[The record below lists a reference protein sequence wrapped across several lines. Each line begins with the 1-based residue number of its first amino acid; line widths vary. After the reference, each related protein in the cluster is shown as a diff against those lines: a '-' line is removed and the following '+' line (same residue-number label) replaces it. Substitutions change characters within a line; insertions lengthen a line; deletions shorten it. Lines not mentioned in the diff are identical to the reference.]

1 MGVNKA
7 ELKIVGTNSLPQEA
21 STETVKL
28 DIWKI
33 NPFGSFTATAP
44 AQLPVGPDG
53 KFVFGTNVVAN
64 SENGLTQ
71 SPALTPTTN
80 GIKTVN
86 DFICKQFAGYM
97 SQVQNWDK
105 SVDPNA
111 AATIRN
117 NWPKLADI
125 DMALA
130 SNPRLLYLAQQ
141 ANQDYV

>member
-1 MGVNKA
+1 MKF
-7 ELKIVGTNSLPQEA
+7 VGTKSLPPEA
-21 STETVKL
+21 STEIVKL
-28 DIWKI
+28 NIGKI
-33 NPFGSFTATAP
+33 NPFGSFTPTAP
-44 AQLPVGPDG
+44 AKLPVGADG

-64 SENGLTQ
+64 SENSLTQ
-71 SPALTPTTN
+71 SPALTLTTK

-86 DFICKQFAGYM
+86 DFICKQFAGYL
-97 SQVQNWDK
+97 SQVQKWDK

>member
-7 ELKIVGTNSLPQEA
+7 EMKLVGTQSLPLDA
-21 STETVKL
+21 SIDTTKYNL
-28 DIWKI
+28 GKI

-44 AQLPVGPDG
+44 AQLPVGADG

-64 SENGLTQ
+64 SENALTQ
-71 SPALTPTTN
+71 NPAFTLASKSFETAHN
-80 GIKTVN
+80 
-86 DFICKQFAGYM
+86 FLLQQFSGYL
-97 SQVQNWDK
+97 SQVQKWDK

-130 SNPRLLYLAQQ
+130 SNPR
-141 ANQDYV
+141 